1 MERIGIRVDAREYLA
16 SVQVQA
22 EKDKEAAL
30 ER

>member
-1 MERIGIRVDAREYLA
+1 MERMGIRVDAKDYLA
-16 SVQVQA
+16 SIQVQA